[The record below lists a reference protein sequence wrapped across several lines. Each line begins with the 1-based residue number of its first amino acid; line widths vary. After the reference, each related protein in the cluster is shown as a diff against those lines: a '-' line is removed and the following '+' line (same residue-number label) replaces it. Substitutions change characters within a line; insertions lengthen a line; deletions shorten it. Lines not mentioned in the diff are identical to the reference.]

1 MLGDLGFIDDWY
13 LERVVPNKKS
23 EWSLSL
29 STTSSVYSK
38 RRRPLKSLY
47 LIDHRVKQRSRS
59 RLGSKLPKRRKLT
72 TVSPWNRYIV
82 SYLSERRKS
91 RLLTGITYRYQPK
104 NEDIESILLVSAP
117 FIQSS

>member
-1 MLGDLGFIDDWY
+1 
-13 LERVVPNKKS
+13 VPNKKS
-23 EWSLSL
+23 EWSPSL

-38 RRRPLKSLY
+38 RRRPLKSFY
-47 LIDHRVKQRSRS
+47 IIDHRVKQRSRS
-59 RLGSKLPKRRKLT
+59 RSGSKLPKRRKLT